1 MRTIVLAALL
11 LIALD
16 VRAQPMPP
24 KPEAPIGLSPE
35 SMIWTDAPPP
45 MAVGSKLSVLE
56 GNPRGDGMFTI
67 RMRIPAGSVMPPHW
81 HPRSERVTVLDGAVD
96 LGFGPNASQGPVT
109 RYRAGSFYIN
119 PSRVMHYLSFP
130 EATELQVTGVGPWEV
145 LTSDISRHGDGT
157 STATVTLRSI
167 APAALSELTSSTTIR
182 AVVDYDIR
190 DFRPSTYWLDFVFE
204 STTPGRSFGAP
215 VVHSGDLPLMPP
227 RPPYVE
233 SATGTITLTQDLSH
247 ILSNP
252 DLKRPIRVRI
262 LVHERTTDFS
272 SRVPGYSDWIE
283 FR

>member
-11 LIALD
+11 LVALD

-24 KPEAPIGLSPE
+24 KPEAPIGFSSE
-35 SMIWTDAPPP
+35 SMVWTDAPPP
-45 MAVGSKLSVLE
+45 MVAGSKLSVLE

-67 RMRIPAGSVMPPHW
+67 RIRIPAGSVMPPHW
-81 HPRSERVTVLDGAVD
+81 HPRPERVTVLAGAVD
-96 LGFGPNASQGPVT
+96 LGFGPIAGQGPVT
-109 RYRAGSFYIN
+109 RYRTGSFYIN

-145 LTSDISRHGDGT
+145 LTSDISRPVDRM
-157 STATVTLRSI
+157 STATVTLRRI
-167 APAALSELTSSTTIR
+167 TPAALSELTSSMTIR

-215 VVHSGDLPLMPP
+215 VDHRSDGPLMPP
-227 RPPYVE
+227 RPPYLE
-233 SATGTITLTQDLSH
+233 SATGTITITQDLSR
-247 ILSNP
+247 IFSNP
-252 DLKRPIRVRI
+252 ELKRPIRVRI
-262 LVHERTTDFS
+262 LVHQRTTDFS
-272 SRVPGYSDWIE
+272 SRVPGNSDWIE